1 MQGYVYTKD
10 NNRTKEAVVVDKNS
24 GKTIALS
31 SFSDYMAFSGG
42 TISEWMK
49 TVAETAKGVARE
61 LLLVKYFNNLKVS
74 LWN

>member
-31 SFSDYMAFSGG
+31 SFSDG
-42 TISEWMK
+42 TISEVIK
-49 TVAETAKGVARE
+49 TVAEIAKGVARE

-74 LWN
+74 LWS